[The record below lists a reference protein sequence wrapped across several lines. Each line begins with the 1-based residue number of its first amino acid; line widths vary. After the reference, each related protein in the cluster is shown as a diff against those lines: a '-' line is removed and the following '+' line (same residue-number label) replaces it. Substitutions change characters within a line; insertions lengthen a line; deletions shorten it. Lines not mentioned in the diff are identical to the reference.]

1 LKGGNP
7 GEGVTPPD
15 DPWGEIHAS
24 VLAGIR
30 DCTGITLPVQISIP
44 GKRTR
49 CPSKRKPGLSPGIE
63 PASRGKS
70 TGKDDARA
78 KATRCPGREADS
90 PCILIARSL
99 GPCCDRCE
107 AHALA

>member
-7 GEGVTPPD
+7 GEGVAPLG
-15 DPWGEIHAS
+15 DPSREIWGS
-24 VLAGIR
+24 VLAGIC
-30 DCTGITLPVQISIP
+30 DCTGIALHVQSASL
-44 GKRTR
+44 GKRTGW
-49 CPSKRKPGLSPGIE
+49 PGKRKPGLSPGIE
-63 PASRGKS
+63 AASRGKS

-90 PCILIARSL
+90 PRILIARSL
-99 GPCCDRCE
+99 GPCCGRCE